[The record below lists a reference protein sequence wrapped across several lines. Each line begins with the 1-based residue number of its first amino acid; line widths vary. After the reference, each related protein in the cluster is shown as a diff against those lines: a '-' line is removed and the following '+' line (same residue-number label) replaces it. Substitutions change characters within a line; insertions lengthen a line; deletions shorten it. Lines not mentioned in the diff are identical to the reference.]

1 MYSGGPVPV
10 SGGMPPPPCAWA
22 QGALHVCNEPRVQAA
37 HAIGVALAQ
46 DAALE
51 QRDDAGLPCEHPTAP
66 ICEAALDAAAPL
78 QREVGLLDIRAPA
91 NRFARCNRRTV
102 SNRALH
108 QHGARA
114 KAHGEPTCTGAE
126 RPSAHRHS
134 LRDLWG

>member
-1 MYSGGPVPV
+1 MRGHR
-10 SGGMPPPPCAWA
+10 
-22 QGALHVCNEPRVQAA
+22 ALHVCNEPRAQAA
-37 HAIGVALAQ
+37 RTCSGVALAQ

-51 QRDDAGLPCEHPTAP
+51 QRDVGLPCVDPTATM
-66 ICEAALDAAAPL
+66 CEAALDAAAPL

-126 RPSAHRHS
+126 RPSAHRHR

>member
-1 MYSGGPVPV
+1 M
-10 SGGMPPPPCAWA
+10 
-22 QGALHVCNEPRVQAA
+22 
-37 HAIGVALAQ
+37 ALAQ

-51 QRDDAGLPCEHPTAP
+51 QRDLGLPCGQPTAP

-78 QREVGLLDIRAPA
+78 QREVGLIDIRAPA
-91 NRFARCNRRTV
+91 PRVARLPPIARLPRQSCSAV
-102 SNRALH
+102 GNRALH

>member
-1 MYSGGPVPV
+1 
-10 SGGMPPPPCAWA
+10 MPPPPCTWA
-22 QGALHVCNEPRVQAA
+22 QGALHVCNEPRAQAA
-37 HAIGVALAQ
+37 PSMKGAALAQ

-51 QRDDAGLPCEHPTAP
+51 QRDLGLPCPQPTAP
-66 ICEAALDAAAPL
+66 MCEAALDAAAPL
-78 QREVGLLDIRAPA
+78 QREVGLLDMRAPA
-91 NRFARCNRRTV
+91 PRVARLTV
-102 SNRALH
+102 GNRALH